1 MNHIEEFIF
10 YGDDIRIER
19 FHPDTKLIYA
29 NPPVTP
35 VADYKE
41 AIDAALD
48 NPIDAPP
55 LEKQL
60 NSKSRVVI
68 AFDDPCIPIPLMRH
82 DVRGIIIEE
91 LLRRLFKIGIGKDQI
106 KLICANG
113 LHRKWTLKEL
123 STIIGNTVI
132 REMGPERITC
142 HDATKEK
149 ELVFLGSTESGIEI
163 ELNRAIDESD
173 ITIYVNVNFTS
184 MNGGWKSI
192 MVGLGSWRSI
202 RHHHSPVQWNG
213 VHSVLDTKK
222 HAMHGMLNEMGALVK
237 SKINV
242 FQIETVLNNRIW
254 PSPVDR
260 IISPMNNGTR
270 ETPPGSLT
278 RAVLSLAPIVP
289 NGVKKSVRKAL
300 RSDYRLCAVSAGDVD
315 GVHRRTL
322 DILHEQQ
329 NVKGSEQVDILI
341 LGVPNLSPYGV
352 FSEFNPILLRSLV
365 LGYLV
370 GMFSNRPLV
379 KEGGIVVAYN
389 PGRNEF
395 HYGHHPSYIDFWEN
409 DLDRYYDPEECWNE
423 LSQKYAENSEYIR
436 KYQEDYAYHG
446 THSLILW
453 MWSGMVLRHLKA
465 VILAGAKNAETAKK
479 IGFIPAKDFGSAINS
494 AREMAGNSATMAYQF
509 IPPVF
514 CVDMP
519 DA

>member
-1 MNHIEEFIF
+1 
-10 YGDDIRIER
+10 
-19 FHPDTKLIYA
+19 
-29 NPPVTP
+29 
-35 VADYKE
+35 
-41 AIDAALD
+41 
-48 NPIDAPP
+48 
-55 LEKQL
+55 
-60 NSKSRVVI
+60 
-68 AFDDPCIPIPLMRH
+68 
-82 DVRGIIIEE
+82 
-91 LLRRLFKIGIGKDQI
+91 
-106 KLICANG
+106 
-113 LHRKWTLKEL
+113 
-123 STIIGNTVI
+123 
-132 REMGPERITC
+132 
-142 HDATKEK
+142 
-149 ELVFLGSTESGIEI
+149 
-163 ELNRAIDESD
+163 
-173 ITIYVNVNFTS
+173 
-184 MNGGWKSI
+184 
-192 MVGLGSWRSI
+192 
-202 RHHHSPVQWNG
+202 
-213 VHSVLDTKK
+213 
-222 HAMHGMLNEMGALVK
+222 MHGMLKEMGALVK

-242 FQIETVLNNRIW
+242 FQIETVINNRIW

-260 IISPMNNGTR
+260 IISPINNGSR
-270 ETPPGSLT
+270 ETPPGILT
-278 RAVLSLAPIVP
+278 RATLSLAPIVP

-322 DILHEQQ
+322 DMLYKQQ

-365 LGYLV
+365 LGYLA

-395 HYGHHPSYIDFWEN
+395 HPGHHPSYVDFWEN
-409 DLDRYYDPEECWNE
+409 DLDRYYDPEECWSE

-446 THSLILW
+446 AHSLILW

-465 VILAGAKNAETAKK
+465 VLLAGAKNPETARK
-479 IGFIPAKDFGSAINS
+479 IGFTPQKDFASAINS
-494 AREMAGNSATMAYQF
+494 ARDMAGNSATMAYQF